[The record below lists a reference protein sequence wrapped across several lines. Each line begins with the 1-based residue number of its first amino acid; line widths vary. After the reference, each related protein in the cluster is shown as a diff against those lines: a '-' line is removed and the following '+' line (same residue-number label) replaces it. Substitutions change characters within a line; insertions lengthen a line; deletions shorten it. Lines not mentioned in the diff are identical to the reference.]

1 MNPSPDTKIS
11 TGQGA
16 ITAINDQKNVKVGQ
30 NGQITAAH
38 SYLVT
43 AKRLNKKLA
52 PKHISSF
59 SVEAE
64 TCSIGAAS
72 GRNNPLKSNF
82 GNITDVMNSRIQE
95 EHASQNINVFG
106 LLCLGQQRCTKVN
119 QKNLQDSINP
129 PDENFD
135 SPLKNYRENAANY

>member
-1 MNPSPDTKIS
+1 MVEP
-11 TGQGA
+11 
-16 ITAINDQKNVKVGQ
+16 KNNNLYNNNTQ
-30 NGQITAAH
+30 QTAAH

-72 GRNNPLKSNF
+72 GRNNPLKSNY
-82 GNITDVMNSRIQE
+82 GNITDVMNSKIQE
-95 EHASQNINVFG
+95 EHGSQNINVFG
-106 LLCLGQQRCTKVN
+106 HLCLGKQRCTKVV
-119 QKNLQDSINP
+119 QKNLHDSINP

-135 SPLKNYRENAANY
+135 SPLKNNRDNAANYQGG